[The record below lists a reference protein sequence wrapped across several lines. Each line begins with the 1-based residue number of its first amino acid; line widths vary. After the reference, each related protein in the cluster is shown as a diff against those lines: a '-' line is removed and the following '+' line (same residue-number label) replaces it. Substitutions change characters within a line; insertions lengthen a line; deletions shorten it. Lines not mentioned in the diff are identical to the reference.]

1 MRRPS
6 LLSLLVS
13 PFLFA
18 CTDTTGPGEGVAGT
32 WRLQT
37 VNGLALPF
45 VLTQNAMFKEELT
58 SEVMTL
64 VAPATLTIVTAFRY
78 TEGTD
83 ISSES
88 IPDGGTYAVDGS
100 TITITW
106 DSDGTTSTA
115 TVNGDIMTLQDI
127 GLTFVYRRD

>member
-1 MRRPS
+1 MRLRS
-6 LLSLLVS
+6 LLFLLVS
-13 PFLFA
+13 PFFLA
-18 CTDTTGPGEGVAGT
+18 CTDTAGPGEDVAGT

-45 VLTQNAMFKEELT
+45 VLSQTATFKEELT

-78 TEGTD
+78 TEGNDVST
-83 ISSES
+83 EA
-88 IPDGGTYAVDGS
+88 IPDGGTYAVNGS

-115 TVNGDIMTLQDI
+115 TMNGDIITIQDI